1 MTVVT
6 EKPASEA
13 LLRACVSRF
22 DEKDQKLFTAVRAA
36 IRKQFPA
43 ANELVYDY
51 AHSVVIGY
59 SPTNRGIDS
68 VVSIALRSDGVRLYL
83 MRGPQLP
90 DPTRLLKGAAKLT
103 RFVELG
109 AANELSSPDVQA
121 LIAAANEGASVPLPS
136 SGKGRLIMMS
146 AASKSASGKPAK

>member
-1 MTVVT
+1 M
-6 EKPASEA
+6 
-13 LLRACVSRF
+13 
-22 DEKDQKLFTAVRAA
+22 
-36 IRKQFPA
+36 
-43 ANELVYDY
+43 YDY

-59 SPTNRGIDS
+59 SPTNRGIES
-68 VVSIALRSDGVRLYL
+68 VISIALRSDGVRLYL

-90 DPTRLLKGAAKLT
+90 DPTRILKGSAKLT

-146 AASKSASGKPAK
+146 AASWSESGKPAK